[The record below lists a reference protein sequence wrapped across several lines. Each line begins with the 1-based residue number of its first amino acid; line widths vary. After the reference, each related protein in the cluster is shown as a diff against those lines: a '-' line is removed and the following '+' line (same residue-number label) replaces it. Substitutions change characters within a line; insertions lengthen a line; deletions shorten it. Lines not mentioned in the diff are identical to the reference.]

1 MSKSNVSINVKATL
15 QIAKYPDWATEE
27 DIKNGRVQPLE
38 IVESEDNF
46 NVDEDKLK
54 KQEVFENGI
63 NKHRKKFYCEI
74 YHK

>member
-54 KQEVFENGI
+54 K
-63 NKHRKKFYCEI
+63 
-74 YHK
+74 